1 MNKTVELLDRIQEL
15 ERENTLLS
23 KRNSSLSQTV
33 DELQQQV
40 QQVQNPFYVPPVSFH
55 RSPLDYV
62 ASDFWFQPADSLW
75 NQPIS
80 QVRRNDPRF
89 KYIDAKY
96 PWLST
101 DGDFTSG
108 YELFAAEDSPDREEE
123 NAELRKKV
131 GELRKTIEK
140 LNKKLETINSPLVH
154 VVKAIKEKARYDSP
168 SAAYEFFVG
177 QDYIYRDCDEWKK
190 SVKELKD
197 FLLCEKAKA
206 LLPPSPSAN
215 YPTDQQMADAICS
228 ICGEGKAL
236 DEYQNWLGV
245 CCYACARCGY
255 PMDLKKSCEKL
266 QRLPYRSPLYREV
279 KYDNIRM
286 FSNWNFVK
294 AGYDQWA
301 TFNVNDQERTL
312 FIKCRDTAV
321 ALDKALTDTGR

>member
-154 VVKAIKEKARYDSP
+154 VVKAIKEK
-168 SAAYEFFVG
+168 
-177 QDYIYRDCDEWKK
+177 
-190 SVKELKD
+190 EL
-197 FLLCEKAKA
+197 
-206 LLPPSPSAN
+206 
-215 YPTDQQMADAICS
+215 
-228 ICGEGKAL
+228 
-236 DEYQNWLGV
+236 NWTHLS
-245 CCYACARCGY
+245 
-255 PMDLKKSCEKL
+255 DLKYWNTIAASTYGINAIPSSLLVDPSGKVIARDLRGAALGKKL
-266 QRLPYRSPLYREV
+266 AEIYGE
-279 KYDNIRM
+279 
-286 FSNWNFVK
+286 
-294 AGYDQWA
+294 
-301 TFNVNDQERTL
+301 
-312 FIKCRDTAV
+312 
-321 ALDKALTDTGR
+321 

>member
-1 MNKTVELLDRIQEL
+1 MNEAQTRLNKIDPKS
-15 ERENTLLS
+15 EN
-23 KRNSSLSQTV
+23 R
-33 DELQQQV
+33 
-40 QQVQNPFYVPPVSFH
+40 
-55 RSPLDYV
+55 
-62 ASDFWFQPADSLW
+62 FWLQPANKYWLEQAAWSEWNMLEDGCSLEE
-75 NQPIS
+75 NYM
-80 QVRRNDPRF
+80 V
-89 KYIDAKY
+89 
-96 PWLST
+96 
-101 DGDFTSG
+101 
-108 YELFAAEDSPDREEE
+108 AEDEPWR
-123 NAELRKKV
+123 AEDDDMETAQKVHALQERIETLEQRLRC
-131 GELRKTIEK
+131 E
-140 LNKKLETINSPLVH
+140 NSPLEYVI
-154 VVKAIKEKARYDSP
+154 KAVKEKARYGSP
-168 SAAYEFFVG
+168 EAAFEFFQQ
-177 QDYIYRDCDEWKK
+177 QDYIYRDCAEWRER
-190 SVKELKD
+190 VDGLKE
-197 FLLCEKAKA
+197 FLLAEKRQS

-215 YPTDQQMADAICS
+215 YPTDEQMADAISS

-321 ALDKALTDTGR
+321 ALDKALRDVGK